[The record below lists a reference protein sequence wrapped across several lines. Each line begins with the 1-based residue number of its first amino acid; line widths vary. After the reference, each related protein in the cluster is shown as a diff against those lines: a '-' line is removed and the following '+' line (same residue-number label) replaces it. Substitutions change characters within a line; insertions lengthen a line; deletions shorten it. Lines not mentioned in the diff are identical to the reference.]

1 MTIDPTPKSPLDG
14 LVSCGACGA
23 PMEYEAPTQDHEAS
37 YACRSGHTS
46 GGDSRPQSSGTEPI
60 PPAILPTYEG
70 QTWIDID
77 RLNYRFDRPAPNPNP
92 EFHREPVEDAI
103 QPEQTAGNDSP
114 HGGSGHGSRCHICY
128 DESDLNIRI
137 APDYYFAKDVPGG
150 ERYGL
155 SVHQAAA
162 LVLARRLLG
171 CSERIPRRWVC
182 PVGSGV
188 HVAFTVPARKR
199 VKHVWTYW
207 GAVSGQLRPALAAQH
222 RLGKARTRT
231 QSGSGCRA
239 G

>member
-77 RLNYRFDRPAPNPNP
+77 RLNYRFDRAGAQSEPGIPPGN
-92 EFHREPVEDAI
+92 PVEDAI

-114 HGGSGHGSRCHICY
+114 HGGSGPRLPLPHLLRR
-128 DESDLNIRI
+128 IRPQHTDS
-137 APDYYFAKDVPGG
+137 A
-150 ERYGL
+150 
-155 SVHQAAA
+155 
-162 LVLARRLLG
+162 RLLLRQG
-171 CSERIPRRWVC
+171 RAGP
-182 PVGSGV
+182 GSGTGSASIRQRPWCWPV
-188 HVAFTVPARKR
+188 ACSAVPSASPAGGCVPSAVAFTSPSP
-199 VKHVWTYW
+199 YL
-207 GAVSGQLRPALAAQH
+207 Q
-222 RLGKARTRT
+222 
-231 QSGSGCRA
+231 GSA
-239 G
+239 